1 MNDKSKE
8 KSLDFEKSLEKLE
21 NIIEALEDGDLPLN
35 ESIKTFEEGVKLTKH
50 CQELLTKAELKI
62 QKLLEKDDGSLDLED
77 FDDKY
82 SRNFRFKRPALFK
95 QKLKKDR

>member
-8 KSLDFEKSLEKLE
+8 KSLDFEKSLAKLE

-62 QKLLEKDDGSLDLED
+62 QKLLEKDDGTLDLED
-77 FDDKY
+77 FDDKE
-82 SRNFRFKRPALFK
+82 SRNFRF
-95 QKLKKDR
+95 

>member
-8 KSLDFEKSLEKLE
+8 NNLDFEKTLAKLE

-62 QKLLEKDDGSLDLED
+62 QKLLEKDDGTLDLED
-77 FDDKY
+77 FDDK
-82 SRNFRFKRPALFK
+82 
-95 QKLKKDR
+95 